1 MEWNQV
7 LSSAASLIAFAFAT
21 AIVSKIQ
28 RIVIRVICYILI
40 GVVVYYV
47 FANILHLNIPI
58 SPMDVINFAKSILK
72 LD

>member
-1 MEWNQV
+1 MEWNQI
-7 LSSAASLIAFAFAT
+7 LSSAVSLIAFAFAT

-28 RIVIRVICYILI
+28 RFLIRIFCYFII

-58 SPMDVINFAKSILK
+58 SPMDVINFIKSFF
-72 LD
+72 